1 MALRDKLDE
10 TKLRSLTYGEDSPY
24 VTVDINT
31 QKVTSNGKVLN
42 VLNDGNRI
50 NSAII
55 DTYRIGSFLFDKPWW
70 SVQQISQQILNIN
83 PNFGYYEGKPRLF
96 LSPTQ
101 QYTPLNTLAQ
111 VALTGVGGHIERK
124 GLVPGDVIGNLLG
137 NSTYETIKKREFD
150 LADANVNPLVTFS
163 KNLLKPTELR
173 STTNRTSQSK
183 IGKFVTN
190 AVSLFTDPREPIY
203 KYVGGPSSLGGVGTT
218 TIRRYYN
225 SIDNVN
231 LSNLNNFEILPLPE
245 INENSK
251 SSNKLYLSRILYKG
265 VSVEANKIYDQPDV
279 FFKDEN
285 IINTPAYLNQT
296 PTQPTPNPL
305 FNIYTTGSAYT
316 GYTGNYIYNVNTSS
330 LITNNTTITYNN
342 GMTSLTFNSPNGW
355 NGISR
360 EVRVGSGLQD
370 GINLTPLFTTKANDP
385 LAGSDQIFISNNTYN
400 IRDLVKFRIEAI
412 QTDTLRSTW
421 MIFRAFITDYSDQVN
436 AEWNGTKY
444 IGRAEK
450 FYTYGGF
457 DRTVNISFKVAA
469 ISAAEMRPMYQKLNY
484 LMSNMMGDY
493 NTGIMRGPMSRMTVG
508 NWLDRQPGVI
518 TSLTYKVTND
528 SPWEIAMDSP
538 EDGPNSNNQL
548 VLPHIVEVSLT
559 FLPIGTQ
566 HEGKNLLPQR
576 GANQANIAQ
585 NESGIQFIKDN
596 KVPNSKNTKFQGYT
610 LNAGNISSKNYQPP
624 ITKEQLGETPTNGD
638 DTDQ

>member
-1 MALRDKLDE
+1 
-10 TKLRSLTYGEDSPY
+10 
-24 VTVDINT
+24 
-31 QKVTSNGKVLN
+31 
-42 VLNDGNRI
+42 
-50 NSAII
+50 
-55 DTYRIGSFLFDKPWW
+55 
-70 SVQQISQQILNIN
+70 
-83 PNFGYYEGKPRLF
+83 
-96 LSPTQ
+96 
-101 QYTPLNTLAQ
+101 
-111 VALTGVGGHIERK
+111 
-124 GLVPGDVIGNLLG
+124 
-137 NSTYETIKKREFD
+137 
-150 LADANVNPLVTFS
+150 
-163 KNLLKPTELR
+163 
-173 STTNRTSQSK
+173 
-183 IGKFVTN
+183 
-190 AVSLFTDPREPIY
+190 
-203 KYVGGPSSLGGVGTT
+203 
-218 TIRRYYN
+218 
-225 SIDNVN
+225 
-231 LSNLNNFEILPLPE
+231 
-245 INENSK
+245 
-251 SSNKLYLSRILYKG
+251 
-265 VSVEANKIYDQPDV
+265 
-279 FFKDEN
+279 
-285 IINTPAYLNQT
+285 
-296 PTQPTPNPL
+296 
-305 FNIYTTGSAYT
+305 
-316 GYTGNYIYNVNTSS
+316 
-330 LITNNTTITYNN
+330 
-342 GMTSLTFNSPNGW
+342 
-355 NGISR
+355 
-360 EVRVGSGLQD
+360 LQD

-421 MIFRAFITDYSDQVN
+421 MIFRAFITDYSDQVT
-436 AEWNGTKY
+436 AEWNGTRY

-469 ISAAEMRPMYQKLNY
+469 ISATEMGPMYQKLNY
-484 LMSNMMGDY
+484 L
-493 NTGIMRGPMSRMTVG
+493 MSRMTVG

-518 TSLTYKVTND
+518 TSVTYKVAND

-624 ITKEQLGETPTNGD
+624 KTKEQLGETPTNGD